1 MSQNDFTIANQ
12 GFPAF
17 RTDLNGALQALA
29 STSSGTSAP
38 STTFANQL
46 WIDTTTATGNILYIR
61 NGANN
66 ANIEIGRI
74 NQSTSKF
81 IFSETAQFEDGS
93 AGSPSISFISDTNT
107 GFYRQGADRIDGVS
121 GGTIGFTLGTAGV
134 VVNENSE
141 SAMDFRVESNNDTHK
156 VFVDS
161 STDQVLVHDDTSVT
175 IGGIVSEFQ
184 INAIDNAQGTTALT
198 RFSADATGHS
208 LSLGK
213 SRAATVGTY
222 TVVQDNDILGSLDFY
237 GSDGTDMATKGASI
251 SARINGTPGS
261 NDLPTELVFG
271 TTEDGASAV
280 TERLT
285 ISNAGHIAT
294 VSGEASTSSTPVA
307 LTGQTGSVTLDFATG
322 DNFHITFGANNIT
335 TLAVNNETAGQSGV
349 LVFTQDGTGG
359 RTVALSASDF
369 ETASGGGSPAITLST
384 GANAVDVVPYYVRA
398 SGGIVLGA
406 PILAVG

>member
-1 MSQNDFTIANQ
+1 MSQHDMNIANQ

-17 RTDLNGALQALA
+17 RSDLNNALVALA
-29 STSSGTSAP
+29 STNNGTSAP
-38 STTFANQL
+38 STSFAYQM
-46 WIDTTTATGNILYIR
+46 WVDTTTASGNILYIR
-61 NGANN
+61 NSANDG
-66 ANIEIGRI
+66 NIEIARI
-74 NQSTSKF
+74 NQSTGKF

-93 AGSPSISFISDTNT
+93 AGAPSISFISDADT
-107 GFYRQGADRIDGVS
+107 GFYRQGANRMDGVA
-121 GGTIGFTLGTAGV
+121 GGTIGFTLSDTGV

-141 SAMDFRVESNNDTHK
+141 NGMDFRIESTNDASK
-156 VFVDS
+156 FFVDA
-161 STDQVLVHDDTSVT
+161 STDQIIVHNGTSIS
-175 IGGIVSEFQ
+175 IGGVLSEYQ
-184 INAIDNAQGTTALT
+184 INATDNAQGTSAFT

-208 LSLGK
+208 IALGK

-237 GSDGTDMATKGASI
+237 GADGTDMATKGASI
-251 SARINGTPGS
+251 SARINGTPGG

-307 LTGQTGSVTLDFATG
+307 LTGQTGSVSLNFATG

-335 TLAVNNETAGQSGV
+335 TLAVTNETAGQSGV